1 MMLLK
6 IVGSRRTGDRMASQE
21 RTSDQACTAAAAAH
35 KKIYVFL
42 LKLHIF
48 LHMKRVMIASHL
60 VIYYTDRIL
69 VVLQSASE
77 CSLSHV
83 HLRCSV
89 CCHAKHSLDA
99 RAFETHKFRESLF
112 ILSSTIFFVSLCCRS
127 FLLKLWWCRY
137 FRFFSPTHLTVY
149 HRYCVYFFIFVS
161 SKFSIHRQIR

>member
-127 FLLKLWWCRY
+127 FLLKL
-137 FRFFSPTHLTVY
+137 
-149 HRYCVYFFIFVS
+149 
-161 SKFSIHRQIR
+161 